1 MLNLVML
8 RFFSLFHKS
17 MELGRLVQFEALNI
31 FRYEAIAKMPPGGHG
46 GHFNIRHYQI
56 MYFAS
61 YFLNHT

>member
-1 MLNLVML
+1 MVLSD
-8 RFFSLFHKS
+8 FFPLFHKS
-17 MELGRLVQFEALNI
+17 MKLGTLVQFEALNI
-31 FRYEAIAKMPPGGHG
+31 VRYEAIAKTLPGGHG